1 MYIFSDI
8 PPDVRVSTPQ
18 FGSPTS
24 ISNAVRVFA
33 CCMIYDFCLEKY
45 LWHSIFPAFVAL
57 SLRSKIRIPYPL
69 SVSPSPNQK
78 PTQWQ
83 THCQK
88 RSKLSTQIILI
99 ENYT

>member
-45 LWHSIFPAFVAL
+45 LWHSIFPRICGPFLEVQNPHPV
-57 SLRSKIRIPYPL
+57 SLIRIPESKSEAN
-69 SVSPSPNQK
+69 SVADSLPEAFKVVYSN
-78 PTQWQ
+78 
-83 THCQK
+83 HF
-88 RSKLSTQIILI
+88 
-99 ENYT
+99 N